1 MSVNPRTKR
10 TAAWAAAG
18 VLGAVAVGAAALSQ
32 VGIAAADS
40 ASASPSA
47 SAPVPGGPRGPGGPG
62 DWHGGPGQ
70 GGPGR
75 GGPGHAAEMTAVAKA
90 LGITETDLQTQLKAG
105 KSLAAIAKAKGVPL
119 QTVIDAI
126 VAQEKTELA
135 AAVKAGRLTQAQAD
149 QMSKDVVARV
159 TAEVNRVPGVGGP
172 GGPGGPGDWRGGPG
186 HDGTGM
192 PGGPG
197 SANGSTSA
205 APSGTVA

>member
-1 MSVNPRTKR
+1 M
-10 TAAWAAAG
+10 
-18 VLGAVAVGAAALSQ
+18 
-32 VGIAAADS
+32 
-40 ASASPSA
+40 
-47 SAPVPGGPRGPGGPG
+47 
-62 DWHGGPGQ
+62 
-70 GGPGR
+70 
-75 GGPGHAAEMTAVAKA
+75 
-90 LGITETDLQTQLKAG
+90 TETELQTQLKAG

-159 TAEVNRVPGVGGP
+159 TAEVNRVRGI
-172 GGPGGPGDWRGGPG
+172 GGPGGPGDWHGGPG
-186 HDGTGM
+186 HGGMGM

-197 SANGSTSA
+197 AANGSTSSP

>member
-1 MSVNPRTKR
+1 M
-10 TAAWAAAG
+10 
-18 VLGAVAVGAAALSQ
+18 
-32 VGIAAADS
+32 
-40 ASASPSA
+40 
-47 SAPVPGGPRGPGGPG
+47 
-62 DWHGGPGQ
+62 
-70 GGPGR
+70 
-75 GGPGHAAEMTAVAKA
+75 
-90 LGITETDLQTQLKAG
+90 TETELQTQLKAG

-159 TAEVNRVPGVGGP
+159 TAEVNRAPGVGGPGGPGGPVGGP
-172 GGPGGPGDWRGGPG
+172 GGPGGPGDWHGGPG
-186 HDGTGM
+186 HDGMGM

-197 SANGSTSA
+197 AANGSTSSP